1 MQVLVLARLN
11 HCLLLRGILNV
22 TVSVLVASIDSLSI
36 LRAMP
41 RLPRILMRLTSLA
54 LAAEGALLR
63 RRVPRTAVHG
73 ARLILIH
80 LILSVVVA
88 LLSLKAL
95 EVRILPCPNFI
106 LLEVSKH
113 RLLRHL
119 LRVAMDVALTLLVL
133 FRGMIDCI
141 NIFAV
146 LDHVIVV
153 MLRDLLITVHY
164 LVQFHLAVRQL
175 TRIDFLML
183 RSVLDLWDLVHHV
196 HFGAFL
202 AVHVVVLTLAVG
214 PTNHMRIVVLILL

>member
-1 MQVLVLARLN
+1 MLSLDPLLLGVVVIGFLYQLRLGVSIFCLNILRVLVLARLN
-11 HCLLLRGILNV
+11 HCLLLRGVLNV

-95 EVRILPCPNFI
+95 EVRILPSPNLVLTSISQHI
-106 LLEVSKH
+106 LLG
-113 RLLRHL
+113 LL
-119 LRVAMDVALTLLVL
+119 LRVLHILLALLELLRCLGVHLLMVLVL
-133 FRGMIDCI
+133 WPG
-141 NIFAV
+141 NW
-146 LDHVIVV
+146 LGH
-153 MLRDLLITVHY
+153 TE
-164 LVQFHLAVRQL
+164 
-175 TRIDFLML
+175 
-183 RSVLDLWDLVHHV
+183 
-196 HFGAFL
+196 
-202 AVHVVVLTLAVG
+202 
-214 PTNHMRIVVLILL
+214 P